1 MIRSRRLVASIVA
14 LALAL
19 SITGFWLGWQGG
31 PSCRACAQQ
40 STGQFGIFWEAWDRL
55 ERLFWDSQGLDPQVI
70 TYGALRGMLNSLG
83 DPYSMFLE
91 PAQQALDADRLKGE
105 FEGIGVELGLE
116 QGRLVVASVYP
127 GSPADG
133 AGIRLGDMV
142 VSVDNT
148 AAAGLAADEVQLLL
162 RGPVGSAVQII
173 LQRDAEGLIT
183 FEIERRRIQVPSLTW
198 ELLSP
203 EIGYVHIRCFSDRTS
218 QELAQALRDLDES
231 GTQALILDLRGNGG
245 GVVDAALGVLDQLLG
260 KGIAYRELG
269 TGGTE
274 IRWSVPFNP
283 EAVDWPLAVLVDAA
297 TASSA
302 EIVAAAIQDDARGLL
317 YGQKT
322 FGKGSVQAIF
332 PLDDGSSLHLTVAH
346 WLSSDGGTI
355 EGIGLLPD
363 VVIDTEHG
371 QEKELALQAA
381 LNDLQSSLTQPAK
394 SWRSTRA
401 PGYVNR

>member
-1 MIRSRRLVASIVA
+1 
-14 LALAL
+14 
-19 SITGFWLGWQGG
+19 
-31 PSCRACAQQ
+31 
-40 STGQFGIFWEAWDRL
+40 
-55 ERLFWDSQGLDPQVI
+55 
-70 TYGALRGMLNSLG
+70 MLNSLG